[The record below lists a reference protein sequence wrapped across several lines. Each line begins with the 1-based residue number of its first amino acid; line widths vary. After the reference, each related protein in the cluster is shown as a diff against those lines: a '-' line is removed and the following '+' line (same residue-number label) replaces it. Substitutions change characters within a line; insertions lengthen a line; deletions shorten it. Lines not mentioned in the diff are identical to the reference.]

1 MPLKHLEVGVLTD
14 NFPISSG
21 FNVLTM
27 FENFKKGL
35 SFKIQEA
42 CDYTKT
48 LPTTVHHYASLFKP
62 DNLPNKWV
70 SLIC

>member
-1 MPLKHLEVGVLTD
+1 MPLKHLEVRVVTG
-14 NFPISSG
+14 NFPISSS
-21 FNVLTM
+21 FNVLPM

-42 CDYTKT
+42 YHYTKT